1 MTLNSTEIIPRRICT
16 DDRLKQLRKLG
27 YKTTGYDRDMEKI
40 LKNKGYS
47 LPVPTKDDSWKF
59 QAGKYTRIMLNRADC
74 LAEALM
80 VIKEI
85 NKA

>member
-1 MTLNSTEIIPRRICT
+1 MSLNTTEIIPRRICT

-47 LPVPTKDDSWKF
+47 LPVLTEYDSWKF
-59 QAGKYTRIMLNRADC
+59 QAGSYIRIMLNRADC

-85 NKA
+85 NKV